1 MMKKDIIGLA
11 KDALEVGIDALLSDG
26 LLKDIP
32 IINTINSIYNISNSI
47 SDKLL
52 FNKIK
57 KFLLELNTLTS
68 EERIKLFEKLEKEPK
83 LKQKTSIYILELFNK
98 IDDENKAT
106 MIFKVFQAYNN
117 EEIDYETF
125 YRLNKV
131 IKEISPIDINKV
143 RNIKN
148 EFNSRSK
155 DFDLLNLFENINL
168 IRVESN
174 MDGNIYYRTKIC
186 KIFIELNLDES

>member
-1 MMKKDIIGLA
+1 MKKNIIPIA
-11 KDALEVGIDALLSDG
+11 KDIFEISVDSLLNDG

-32 IINTINSIYNISNSI
+32 ITNTMHSIYNICNTI

-57 KFLLELNTLTS
+57 NFLLELDTLTS
-68 EERIKLFEKLEKEPK
+68 EERIKLFEKLEREPK
-83 LKQKTSIYILELFNK
+83 LKQKISIYILELFDK

-106 MIFKVFQAYNN
+106 MIFKVFKAYNN

-131 IKEISPIDINKV
+131 IQEISSIDINNVKE
-143 RNIKN
+143 IK
-148 EFNSRSK
+148 
-155 DFDLLNLFENINL
+155 LENITDDLKNTFSYIGL
-168 IRVESN
+168 CRLQSAFSGAVYVQTTLCIKFLELEL
-174 MDGNIYYRTKIC
+174 DKI
-186 KIFIELNLDES
+186 S

>member
-1 MMKKDIIGLA
+1 MKKDIIPIA
-11 KDALEVGIDALLSDG
+11 KDIFEISVDSLLNDG

-32 IINTINSIYNISNSI
+32 ITTTIHSIYNICNTI

-57 KFLLELNTLTS
+57 IFLLELDTLTS
-68 EERIKLFEKLEKEPK
+68 EERIKLFEKLEREPK
-83 LKQKTSIYILELFNK
+83 LKQKTSIYILELFDK
-98 IDDENKAT
+98 IDDENKVT
-106 MIFKVFQAYNN
+106 MIFKVFKAYNN
-117 EEIDYETF
+117 EEIDYEIF

-131 IKEISPIDINKV
+131 IKEISSIDIDKV

-148 EFNSRSK
+148 EINSKSK
-155 DFDLLNLFENINL
+155 NLDLLNSFENINL
-168 IRVESN
+168 IRVMSN

-186 KIFIELNLDES
+186 KIFIKLNLDEI